1 MLFTRINISVEDA
14 FSYLLADND
23 SVLSDSE
30 IELPYN
36 LPNENEENEN
46 ENMNENMGKNK
57 N

>member
-1 MLFTRINISVEDA
+1 MVFTRINISVEDA
-14 FSYLLADND
+14 FFYLLADND

-36 LPNENEENEN
+36 LPDENEENEN

>member
-1 MLFTRINISVEDA
+1 MVFTRINISVEDA
-14 FSYLLADND
+14 FSNLLADND

-36 LPNENEENEN
+36 LPSENEENEN